1 MIARPETRIGA
12 NLLLLRA
19 ASRIFRHDEEVRVR
33 LKQTES
39 LKAKLGI
46 GAALLG
52 GVTLVL
58 AAILY
63 LGMTRV
69 ADRLEAALATETRIA
84 RYSTLSREASTF
96 IVIAT
101 ETVQTERPPEVRA
114 DRLEPVSAAIARTFT
129 LLRSDLEKAVEEA
142 RALGLDAQSRQATQ
156 SLGLAR
162 MEALLENTL
171 RALRGP
177 ERDRDRL
184 RAYIDSFASGFDPL
198 LNQAVNT
205 EIILRNEVLAGIERL
220 RARLS
225 RIAIATGIVSLLL
238 VAGFYLLLIRPQF
251 RRLDRL
257 RRAAREIGQ
266 ENFAVALPG
275 GGRDEI
281 GLLYAETDRMARA
294 LAERRDAV
302 QAEWDRLNETI
313 AQRTEALRA
322 ANTRLEEIDENRR
335 RFFADISHELRTPL
349 TVILM
354 EAQIGRQGGEGAAQA
369 FATIEARAARLNRR
383 IDDLLRVARSET
395 GQLALDPV
403 VVPLER
409 IAAEAVEEV
418 QAEIDTAGLS
428 LEVAEIPAV
437 SVTCDPNWARQV
449 IVGLVRNAIAH
460 AREGGALRLAAE
472 VDAQGAGLSLTDN
485 GPGIAP
491 DAQARVF
498 ERFEQAGR
506 GRGQG
511 FGIGLALAK
520 WVVEAQGGQIALL
533 SPVPREAAI
542 GDAPGTKI
550 SVRLPRGT
558 G

>member
-1 MIARPETRIGA
+1 
-12 NLLLLRA
+12 
-19 ASRIFRHDEEVRVR
+19 
-33 LKQTES
+33 
-39 LKAKLGI
+39 
-46 GAALLG
+46 
-52 GVTLVL
+52 
-58 AAILY
+58 
-63 LGMTRV
+63 
-69 ADRLEAALATETRIA
+69 
-84 RYSTLSREASTF
+84 
-96 IVIAT
+96 
-101 ETVQTERPPEVRA
+101 VRA
-114 DRLEPVSAAIARTFT
+114 DRLEPVSEAIARTFT

-156 SLGLAR
+156 SLGVAR
-162 MEALLENTL
+162 MEALLQNTL
-171 RALRGP
+171 RAMRSP

-205 EIILRNEVLAGIERL
+205 EIILRGEVLAGIERL

-225 RIAIATGIVSLLL
+225 RIAIVTGLVSVVL

-257 RRAAREIGQ
+257 RRAAREIGE
-266 ENFAVALPG
+266 ENFAVALPE

-354 EAQIGRQGGEGAAQA
+354 EAQIGRQGGEDAAQA

-403 VVPLER
+403 AVPLER

-428 LEVAEIPAV
+428 LDVAEIPAV

-449 IVGLVRNAIAH
+449 IVGLVRNAISH

-472 VDAQGAGLSLTDN
+472 VDAQGASLTLTDN

-520 WVVEAQGGQIALL
+520 WVVEAQGGQIALI

>member
-1 MIARPETRIGA
+1 MG
-12 NLLLLRA
+12 
-19 ASRIFRHDEEVRVR
+19 VRYS
-33 LKQTES
+33 ES

-46 GAALLG
+46 GAVLLG

-69 ADRLEAALATETRIA
+69 ADRLEVALATETRMA
-84 RYSTLSREASTF
+84 RYSSLSREASTL

-101 ETVQTERPPEVRA
+101 EVVQTDQPPEVRA
-114 DRLEPVSAAIARTFT
+114 ERLEPVTKAIARTFAM
-129 LLRSDLEKAVEEA
+129 LRSDLEKAVEKA
-142 RALGLDAQSRQATQ
+142 RTLGLDAQSRLATQ

-162 MEALLENTL
+162 MEALLQSTL
-171 RALRGP
+171 HALRGP

-184 RAYIDSFASGFDPL
+184 RAYIDSFAGGFDPL

-205 EIILRNEVLAGIERL
+205 EIVLRGEVLAAIERL
-220 RARLS
+220 RERLS
-225 RIAIATGIVSLLL
+225 WIAIVTGAASVVL

-251 RRLDRL
+251 HRLDRL
-257 RRAAREIGQ
+257 RGAAREIGQ
-266 ENFAVALPG
+266 ENFAVALPES
-275 GGRDEI
+275 GRDEI
-281 GLLYAETDRMARA
+281 GVLYTETHRMARA

-302 QAEWDRLNETI
+302 QAEWNRLNETI
-313 AQRTEALRA
+313 AQRTGALRA
-322 ANTRLEEIDENRR
+322 ANARLAEIDQNRR

-354 EAQIGRQGGEGAAQA
+354 EAQIGRQGGEGASEA

-403 VVPLER
+403 AVPLDR
-409 IAAEAVEEV
+409 IAAEVLEDL
-418 QAEIDTAGLS
+418 QAEIDTAGLT
-428 LEVAEIPAV
+428 LERRKVPPV

-449 IVGLVRNAIAH
+449 IVGLIRNALVH
-460 AREGGALRLAAE
+460 AREGGGLRLSPE
-472 VDAQGAGLSLTDN
+472 VGERCAGLSVTDN

-506 GRGQG
+506 GPG

-520 WVVEAQGGQIALL
+520 WVVEAQGGWIDLT
-533 SPVPREAAI
+533 SPVPRDAAL
-542 GDAPGTKI
+542 GAAPGTKI
-550 SVRLPRGT
+550 SVLLPRGS